1 MCLHH
6 VHITIR
12 IVGISFVGRSCSS
25 ILGGNWRRLFWLSHH
40 GRARRKSW
48 RLENKRGEK
57 ESREIKGDSYN
68 GPHYLVLFAKLN
80 LIRSVIVRVREI
92 LKRTVVSD

>member
-1 MCLHH
+1 M
-6 VHITIR
+6 
-12 IVGISFVGRSCSS
+12 SS
-25 ILGGNWRRLFWLSHH
+25 PCSHH
-40 GRARRKSW
+40 HSDRGHFVCWTFLLIDSWGELEATLLAFPSWTRAEEELETRK
-48 RLENKRGEK
+48 KRGEK